1 MKGNR
6 AVNNT
11 NPNHDQ
17 IKADQSAYLAAGN
30 AINTIPLGQGSRTP
44 DAPTRPASTNN
55 DIFQPGVFNP
65 HSEATLKSYARG
77 GLKSRKAA
85 GDA

>member
-6 AVNNT
+6 CVHNN
-11 NPNHDQ
+11 NPMADT
-17 IKADQSAYLAAGN
+17 IKADQDAFLRAGGK
-30 AINTIPLGQGSRTP
+30 ITTIPLGQGSQTP
-44 DAPTRPASTNN
+44 NAPTRPASTNN
-55 DIFQPGVFNP
+55 DIFQPGAFNP